1 MTPAPYSPQS
11 KKFLR
16 YCVGVGSRYGTYISF
31 TDARARTL
39 RSRKRR
45 SWRTRPSRWSKP
57 TRSAQPCQPTAQPST
72 AKLAPSGW
80 TISSGARPGALAPL
94 AGRERPALGRHRDD
108 AVVLDLE
115 DLERVEVD
123 DRDDALDRPR
133 VAVVGDVLAVPGRAP
148 GEAAA
153 RVALGVEPADRLG
166 VDHDER
172 RVLDAAARQRGEE
185 RGVLAARLGRETR
198 LVRRDR
204 RLALAQLL
212 PALGDRRIPQ
222 QHGDHEPSARAR
234 VPHHDLGAALA
245 GRGRDLVEAHAGEA
259 QRLADPCVRPHG
271 GDGRSQ
277 LVRRERIERVGD
289 REGAQPIST
298 PPSAR
303 GSDPAL
309 SPSGPR
315 RDACT
320 WPALPLGASSRWK
333 PMPALAASASGA
345 SAPGSASTVSPS
357 P

>member
-1 MTPAPYSPQS
+1 M
-11 KKFLR
+11 
-16 YCVGVGSRYGTYISF
+16 
-31 TDARARTL
+31 
-39 RSRKRR
+39 
-45 SWRTRPSRWSKP
+45 
-57 TRSAQPCQPTAQPST
+57 
-72 AKLAPSGW
+72 
-80 TISSGARPGALAPL
+80 
-94 AGRERPALGRHRDD
+94 ALGD
-108 AVVLDLE
+108 
-115 DLERVEVD
+115 
-123 DRDDALDRPR
+123 
-133 VAVVGDVLAVPGRAP
+133 
-148 GEAAA
+148 
-153 RVALGVEPADRLG
+153 EPADRLG

-172 RVLDAAARQRGEE
+172 RVLDAAARERGEE

-204 RLALAQLL
+204 RLARAQLL
-212 PALGDRRIPQ
+212 PALGDRRIAQ
-222 QHGDHEPSARAR
+222 QHGDHEPPARAR

-245 GRGRDLVEAHAGEA
+245 CRGRDLVEAHAGEA

-271 GDGRSQ
+271 GDRRRQ

-320 WPALPLGASSRWK
+320 WPALPLGASRRWK